1 MLRGSERCFE
11 AGWGGFGTGLAF
23 FGWRG
28 VRSAET
34 AGGAGT
40 RRDPVAV
47 LR

>member
-11 AGWGGFGTGLAF
+11 AGGGFGNGLAF

-28 VRSAET
+28 VRSAKT